1 MLRTILFLLILS
13 PLASFSQGQ
22 PEGLMRVESDLW
34 SQEYYLD
41 STQYKLSELVNLF
54 EVNQQ
59 ANQLIRKAN
68 NHHDLAFFCQISGG
82 FLAVYPLFN
91 DAIGRDP
98 NYNMSLIGIG
108 LLGLSVPLEISARHK
123 ASEAV
128 AMFNQHQQKTKT
140 KLKTSVQLGYNSLG
154 LSLRF

>member
-1 MLRTILFLLILS
+1 MLRTTLLFMILF
-13 PLASFSQGQ
+13 PLAIFAQGQ
-22 PEGLMRVESDLW
+22 PEGVMRVESDFW
-34 SQEYYLD
+34 SQEFYLD
-41 STQYKLSELVNLF
+41 SSQYKLSELVDLF
-54 EVNQQ
+54 EVNEP
-59 ANQLIRKAN
+59 ANQLIRTAN

-82 FLAVYPLFN
+82 FLAIYPLFN

-123 ASEAV
+123 AAEAV
-128 AMFNQHQQKTKT
+128 ALYNQHQQNQR
-140 KLKTSVQLGYNSLG
+140 LKTSLHIGYNSLG